1 MFTNCI
7 TTKHSNICF
16 TFDIENQHTI
26 FFSRY
31 EIIKNIQKMKKLKK
45 NLR

>member
-7 TTKHSNICF
+7 TTKHSSIYF

-26 FFSRY
+26 FFFRY
-31 EIIKNIQKMKKLKK
+31 ENYQKHSENKKVKKKL
-45 NLR
+45 R

>member
-7 TTKHSNICF
+7 TLKHSNICF

-26 FFSRY
+26 FFSGY
-31 EIIKNIQKMKKLKK
+31 DNYQKHSENKKVKK